1 MIFSSTLFIFFFL
14 PLVLLSYFLVGR
26 KFRNFLLLVASLA
39 FYAWG
44 EPVYVVIM
52 LFSIVANYFFGLGIG
67 RVQEK
72 GRRGGW
78 VLYCAVLANIG
89 LLGFF
94 KYADLLRPYLIS
106 VEWLT
111 PVMQQSHLP
120 LGISFFTF
128 QAISYVVDV
137 YRAVTPPQRN
147 ILNMGLFIAL
157 FPKLMAGPIVRYH
170 DIVEQIAK
178 RNIRVED
185 FATGVERFIFGLSK
199 KVLIANPLGGM
210 ADTIFALQVSTL
222 STFSAWLGIICYTL
236 QLYFDFSGYSD
247 MAIGLGR
254 LFGFDFLENFNYPY
268 ISCSIQE
275 FWRRWHISLSKWFLD
290 YLYIPLG
297 GNRLGA
303 LRTKVN
309 LFVVFFFCG
318 MWHGASWNFIAW
330 GLFHGF
336 FLILERGVL
345 GRVLQTAPLPL
356 RHIYALFVI
365 VNAWVFFRLDNLP
378 QIFAYL
384 TALYGFTSSRAIH
397 PVIHVAMDLSFYVT
411 LVVGVILAMPVY
423 PFCVRLLS
431 ADRLGVSKEKIVGPP
446 ASLLKICLLGGLL
459 LFSSTSLIVGAY
471 NPFIYFRF

>member
-14 PLVLLSYFLVGR
+14 PLVFLSYLLVGS
-26 KFRNFLLLVASLA
+26 KFRNLLLLVASLV

-44 EPVYVVIM
+44 ESGYVVVM
-52 LFSIVANYFFGLGIG
+52 LFSILANYFFGLGIG

-72 GRRGGW
+72 GGKGLW
-78 VLYCAVLANIG
+78 VLCWAVLANIG
-89 LLGFF
+89 LLAFF
-94 KYADLLRPYLIS
+94 KYAHLLRPYLASI
-106 VEWLT
+106 EWLA
-111 PVMQQSHLP
+111 PAMQSSHLP
-120 LGISFFTF
+120 MGISFFTF

-137 YRAVTPPQRN
+137 YRKVTPPQRN

-178 RNIRVED
+178 RTIRVED
-185 FATGVERFIFGLSK
+185 FAIGVERFIFGLSK

-210 ADTIFALQVSTL
+210 ADMVFALQVSTL
-222 STFSAWLGIICYTL
+222 STFTAWLGIICYTL

-254 LFGFDFLENFNYPY
+254 MFGFSFLENFNYPY
-268 ISCSIQE
+268 ISRSIQE
-275 FWRRWHISLSKWFLD
+275 FWRRWHISLSNWFRD

-297 GNRLGA
+297 GNRLGPI
-303 LRTKVN
+303 RTCVN
-309 LFVVFFFCG
+309 LFIVFFFCG

-336 FLILERGVL
+336 FLILERGAF
-345 GRVLQTAPLPL
+345 GRILKTAPLPL
-356 RHIYALFVI
+356 RHIYALLVI
-365 VNAWVFFRLDNLP
+365 MNAWVFFRLDNLP
-378 QIFAYL
+378 QIWAYL
-384 TALYGFTSSRAIH
+384 AALYGCAPSHAIH
-397 PVIHVAMDLSFYVT
+397 PVVFVAMDISFYFT
-411 LVVGVILAMPVY
+411 LIAGIILAMPIY
-423 PFCVRLLS
+423 PSCERLLLSVRLGLS
-431 ADRLGVSKEKIVGPP
+431 ISKIAGPSV
-446 ASLLKICLLGGLL
+446 SLLKICLLGVFF